1 MGEHTLHSIQHR
13 RSHSTT
19 GAPSSGAWHCAQTA
33 GRCAT
38 TASGAATRCSVSPRW
53 PSCPPAFL
61 PLRRRRLFVV
71 RPSPSLEGG
80 VVFSFLISSD
90 SPQRAPRAL
99 IAEIGYAITPCDSG
113 QDSGEV
119 RRGEGKRDAARG
131 RVRRK
136 LTAWRAPACPAG
148 QETNGGALVARLPG
162 QPPVARIG
170 APPGAGLLLQPV
182 HDRRECAWLLEQA
195 FDGDPLERLSALPD
209 ADLVR
214 LRVDLEHDGVP
225 GQRLRHVLGRV

>member
-1 MGEHTLHSIQHR
+1 MTHEDDRASLIAENAHLREQIAELAAQNAALATQVQELQAR
-13 RSHSTT
+13 LAKDSHN
-19 GAPSSGAWHCAQTA
+19 SGK
-33 GRCAT
+33 
-38 TASGAATRCSVSPRW
+38 
-53 PSCPPAFL
+53 PP
-61 PLRRRRLFVV
+61 
-71 RPSPSLEGG
+71 